1 MNNFDGNLRIILEKK
16 NNRTTINEIYYD
28 GVSKV
33 SPTISLD
40 NEKIPCYFL
49 IHLGGGYLEGEIC
62 DNYIELKDNC
72 RSIITTQ
79 TPTIAYKCED
89 GISSKQFTTI
99 KLGENSVVEYILDN
113 TILFKNSMFEQYTDV
128 YMKESSTFIY
138 TDGITSGWSP
148 DGEKFKYKF
157 MRMRNRVFIDNKIV
171 LLDNLILKP
180 NVQEMHEIGL
190 MEGYTNYGTAIV
202 IDRRI
207 NEDFIEEL
215 REKVEKLN
223 LDIKF
228 AISIIEVNGLVIRVL
243 GNFTQDIQKAIYLCI
258 NNIRQKLFGSNKLN
272 LRKY

>member
-190 MEGYTNYGTAIV
+190 MECYTNYGTAIV

-207 NEDFIEEL
+207 NEEFIEEL
-215 REKVEKLN
+215 RKKVEKLN

-258 NNIRQKLFGSNKLN
+258 NHIRQKLFGSNKLN

>member
-1 MNNFDGNLRIILEKK
+1 MNNFDGNLRIILEKN

-49 IHLGGGYLEGEIC
+49 IHLGGGYLEGEVC

-79 TPTIAYKCED
+79 TPTTVYKCEN
-89 GISSKQFTTI
+89 GIPSKQFTTI

-113 TILFKNSMFEQYTDV
+113 TILFKNSIFEQYTDV
-128 YMKESSTFIY
+128 YMEESSTFIY
-138 TDGITSGWSP
+138 TDGLTSGWSP
-148 DGEKFKYKF
+148 DGENFKYKF
-157 MRMRNRVFIDNKIV
+157 IRMINRVFIDNKIV

-180 NVQEMHEIGL
+180 NVQEMNEIGL

-207 NEDFIEEL
+207 NEEFVEEL
-215 REKVEKLN
+215 REEVEKLN
-223 LDIKF
+223 LNIKF
-228 AISIIEVNGLVIRVL
+228 AISIIEVNGFVIRVL

-258 NNIRQKLFGSNKLN
+258 NHIRQKLFGSNKLN

>member
-1 MNNFDGNLRIILEKK
+1 MNNFDGNLRIILEKN

-49 IHLGGGYLEGEIC
+49 IHLGGGYLEGEVC

-79 TPTIAYKCED
+79 TPTIAYKCEN
-89 GISSKQFTTI
+89 GIPSKQFTTI
-99 KLGENSVVEYILDN
+99 KLGENSIVEYILDN
-113 TILFKNSMFEQYTDV
+113 TILFKNSIFEQYTDV
-128 YMKESSTFIY
+128 YMEESSTFIY

-157 MRMRNRVFIDNKIV
+157 MRMRNRVFIKNKIV

-207 NEDFIEEL
+207 TEEFVEEL
-215 REKVEKLN
+215 REEVANLN

-228 AISIIEVNGLVIRVL
+228 AISIIEVNGFVIRVL

-258 NNIRQKLFGSNKLN
+258 NHIRQKLFGSNKLN

>member
-49 IHLGGGYLEGEIC
+49 IHLGGGYLEGEVC

-79 TPTIAYKCED
+79 TPTIAYKCEG

-148 DGEKFKYKF
+148 DREKFKYKF

-180 NVQEMHEIGL
+180 NIQEMHEIGL

-207 NEDFIEEL
+207 NEKFVEEL
-215 REKVEKLN
+215 REEVEKLN

-228 AISIIEVNGLVIRVL
+228 AISIIEVNGFVIRVL
-243 GNFTQDIQKAIYLCI
+243 GNFTQDIQKSIYLCI
-258 NNIRQKLFGSNKLN
+258 NHIRQKLFGSNKLN

>member
-49 IHLGGGYLEGEIC
+49 IHLGGGYLEGEVC

-79 TPTIAYKCED
+79 TPTIAYKCES

-113 TILFKNSMFEQYTDV
+113 TILFKNSMFEQYTDI

-180 NVQEMHEIGL
+180 NIQEMHEIGL

-207 NEDFIEEL
+207 NEKFVEEL
-215 REKVEKLN
+215 REEVEKLN

-228 AISIIEVNGLVIRVL
+228 AISIIEVNGFVIRVL
-243 GNFTQDIQKAIYLCI
+243 GNFTQDIQKSIYLCI
-258 NNIRQKLFGSNKLN
+258 NHIRQKLFGSNKLN

>member
-1 MNNFDGNLRIILEKK
+1 MNNFDGNLRIILEK
-16 NNRTTINEIYYD
+16 NNDRTTINEIYYD

-49 IHLGGGYLEGEIC
+49 IHLGGGYLEGEVC
-62 DNYIELKDNC
+62 YNYIELKDNC

-79 TPTIAYKCED
+79 TPTIVYKCES
-89 GISSKQFTTI
+89 GIPSKQFTTI
-99 KLGENSVVEYILDN
+99 KLGENSVVEYILDT
-113 TILFKNSMFEQYTDV
+113 TILFKNSIFEQYTDV
-128 YMKESSTFIY
+128 YMEESSTFIY
-138 TDGITSGWSP
+138 TDGLTSGWSS
-148 DGEKFKYKF
+148 DGKKFKYEF
-157 MRMRNRVFIDNKIV
+157 VRMRNRVFIDNKIV

-180 NVQEMHEIGL
+180 NVQEMYEIGL

-207 NEDFIEEL
+207 NEEFVEEL
-215 REKVEKLN
+215 REEVEKLN

-228 AISIIEVNGLVIRVL
+228 AISVIEVNGFVIRVL
-243 GNFTQDIQKAIYLCI
+243 GNFTQDIQKSIYLCI
-258 NNIRQKLFGSNKLN
+258 NHIRQKLFGSNKLN

>member
-258 NNIRQKLFGSNKLN
+258 NHIRQKLFGSNKLN